1 VNRDTSA
8 LSKFTAACHAL
19 DTVLGRLTRSGET
32 DDREMARTIGAEQ
45 RSYLLWSKRSF
56 AAIDAGDLRQAR
68 SIGAHH
74 VAPTLD
80 AMESRVR
87 LASAEGRN
95 MARRGFIS
103 LNLRE
108 EFVALGSLIFFT
120 LAFLALALFWWVLRV
135 YRRRVDEERE
145 AERRRLELA
154 ALTDS
159 ITGLGNHRAFQE
171 ELRSAA

>member
-1 VNRDTSA
+1 MTTRFQLLSRAVAAGLALMLVLLVGFTLWTGGTTVQAGEAAQSGFARSTVYDAVQAALLAESSAQYRYWVNRDTSA

-74 VAPTLD
+74 VADTLH
-80 AMESRVR
+80 ACILGTRAVLVGPSR
-87 LASAEGRN
+87 LPAS
-95 MARRGFIS
+95 RG
-103 LNLRE
+103 
-108 EFVALGSLIFFT
+108 
-120 LAFLALALFWWVLRV
+120 
-135 YRRRVDEERE
+135 
-145 AERRRLELA
+145 
-154 ALTDS
+154 
-159 ITGLGNHRAFQE
+159 
-171 ELRSAA
+171 